1 MATIVTELN
10 TIYRYVVTV
19 ADATGESGVQ
29 DVYVT
34 PTDKFTYT
42 TGNTY
47 VYNIPSDQLKVDIP
61 YSVAV
66 TASDKAGNVS
76 DSLTLRGVT
85 KIDDALRVDKC
96 VITDASGND
105 VTSDVLAG
113 KNTNEN
119 ISWK

>member
-1 MATIVTELN
+1 M
-10 TIYRYVVTV
+10 VTV

-47 VYNIPSDQLKVDIP
+47 VYNIPSDQLKVDIS
-61 YSVAV
+61 YFVAV
-66 TASDKAGNVS
+66 TASDVAGNVS

-85 KIDDALRVDKC
+85 KIDDTLRVDNC
-96 VITDASGND
+96 VIIDAAGND

-113 KNTNEN
+113 KNTNKN
-119 ISWK
+119 ISCK

>member
-1 MATIVTELN
+1 MTELN

-47 VYNIPSDQLKVDIP
+47 VYNIPSDQLKVDIS
-61 YSVAV
+61 YFVAV
-66 TASDKAGNVS
+66 TASDVAGNVS

-85 KIDDALRVDKC
+85 KIDDTLRVDKC
-96 VITDASGND
+96 VITDAAGND
-105 VTSDVLAG
+105 VTSDVFG
-113 KNTNEN
+113 RKEY
-119 ISWK
+119 K